1 MIRFLIASP
10 HSGAGKTVITL
21 AIMRLLRKRAVKY
34 QPAKSG
40 PDYIDPKFHEVASG
54 ENSVNLDAWAMRKE
68 EIETLAGSGNLI
80 VEGAMGL
87 FDGAGVSGVGSSAD
101 LAKILSLPVVLV
113 IDSAKTAHSIAAL
126 VQGFQGFDNHVT
138 VAGVILNRVAS
149 DRHLNILSAALSK
162 IDVPLLGF
170 MFKSNIFSLSER
182 HLGLVQASENQNLEH
197 WIDTVAEALAPSL
210 DLQTLTELTSQPKL
224 KAQENKK
231 PPGQRIAVARDVA
244 FEFSYPHHLR
254 SWRLAGASISF
265 FSPVAD
271 EAVAKDADFIFLPGG
286 YPELHAGQIAA
297 AQRFKSSIK
306 GHAANDTPIYGE
318 CGGYMTLGDAI
329 IDEDGVSHEM
339 LGLLNLE
346 TSFADRKLHLGYR
359 QLSPLGPHF
368 EGPLRGH
375 EFHYAS
381 TLSAKGFPLFSA
393 KDADNVQL
401 PNMGLCSGQTFG
413 SFAHIISGI

>member
-126 VQGFQGFDNHVT
+126 VQGFKSFDNHVT

-210 DLQTLTELTSQPKL
+210 DLETLTELTSQPKL

-244 FEFSYPHHLR
+244 FEFSYPHHIR

>member
-126 VQGFQGFDNHVT
+126 VQGFKSFDNHVT

-210 DLQTLTELTSQPKL
+210 DLETLTELTSQPKL

-329 IDEDGVSHEM
+329 IDEHGVSHEM

-381 TLSAKGFPLFSA
+381 TLSAK
-393 KDADNVQL
+393 
-401 PNMGLCSGQTFG
+401 
-413 SFAHIISGI
+413 

>member
-113 IDSAKTAHSIAAL
+113 IDSGKTAHSIAAL
-126 VQGFQGFDNHVT
+126 VQGFKSFDNHVT

-271 EAVAKDADFIFLPGG
+271 ESVAKDADFIFLPGG

-329 IDEDGVSHEM
+329 IDEHGVSHEM

>member
-126 VQGFQGFDNHVT
+126 VQGFKSFDNHVT

-182 HLGLVQASENQNLEH
+182 HLGLVQAL
-197 WIDTVAEALAPSL
+197 SL
-210 DLQTLTELTSQPKL
+210 
-224 KAQENKK
+224 
-231 PPGQRIAVARDVA
+231 I
-244 FEFSYPHHLR
+244 
-254 SWRLAGASISF
+254 
-265 FSPVAD
+265 
-271 EAVAKDADFIFLPGG
+271 
-286 YPELHAGQIAA
+286 
-297 AQRFKSSIK
+297 
-306 GHAANDTPIYGE
+306 
-318 CGGYMTLGDAI
+318 
-329 IDEDGVSHEM
+329 
-339 LGLLNLE
+339 
-346 TSFADRKLHLGYR
+346 
-359 QLSPLGPHF
+359 
-368 EGPLRGH
+368 
-375 EFHYAS
+375 
-381 TLSAKGFPLFSA
+381 
-393 KDADNVQL
+393 
-401 PNMGLCSGQTFG
+401 
-413 SFAHIISGI
+413 HI

>member
-126 VQGFQGFDNHVT
+126 VQGFKSFDNHVT

-210 DLQTLTELTSQPKL
+210 DLETLTELTSQPKL

>member
-126 VQGFQGFDNHVT
+126 VQGFKSFDNHVT

>member
-113 IDSAKTAHSIAAL
+113 IDSGKTAHSIAAL
-126 VQGFQGFDNHVT
+126 VQGFKSFDNHVT

>member
-1 MIRFLIASP
+1 
-10 HSGAGKTVITL
+10 
-21 AIMRLLRKRAVKY
+21 
-34 QPAKSG
+34 
-40 PDYIDPKFHEVASG
+40 
-54 ENSVNLDAWAMRKE
+54 
-68 EIETLAGSGNLI
+68 
-80 VEGAMGL
+80 
-87 FDGAGVSGVGSSAD
+87 
-101 LAKILSLPVVLV
+101 VVLV
-113 IDSAKTAHSIAAL
+113 IDSGKTAHSIAAL
-126 VQGFQGFDNHVT
+126 VQGFKSFDNHVT

-210 DLQTLTELTSQPKL
+210 DLETLTELTSQPKL

-329 IDEDGVSHEM
+329 IDGDGVSHEM

>member
-113 IDSAKTAHSIAAL
+113 IDSGKTAHSIAAL
-126 VQGFQGFDNHVT
+126 VQGFKSFDNHVT

-210 DLQTLTELTSQPKL
+210 DLETLTELTSQPKL

-271 EAVAKDADFIFLPGG
+271 EAVAKDADFI
-286 YPELHAGQIAA
+286 
-297 AQRFKSSIK
+297 S
-306 GHAANDTPIYGE
+306 
-318 CGGYMTLGDAI
+318 
-329 IDEDGVSHEM
+329 VSYTHLRAHE
-339 LGLLNLE
+339 
-346 TSFADRKLHLGYR
+346 T
-359 QLSPLGPHF
+359 
-368 EGPLRGH
+368 
-375 EFHYAS
+375 
-381 TLSAKGFPLFSA
+381 
-393 KDADNVQL
+393 
-401 PNMGLCSGQTFG
+401 
-413 SFAHIISGI
+413 

>member
-126 VQGFQGFDNHVT
+126 VQGFKSFDNHVT
-138 VAGVILNRVAS
+138 VDGVILNRVAS

>member
-113 IDSAKTAHSIAAL
+113 IDSGKTAHSIAAL
-126 VQGFQGFDNHVT
+126 VQGFKSFDNHVT

-210 DLQTLTELTSQPKL
+210 DLETLTELTSQPKL

-271 EAVAKDADFIFLPGG
+271 EAVAKDADFIFLPG
-286 YPELHAGQIAA
+286 
-297 AQRFKSSIK
+297 
-306 GHAANDTPIYGE
+306 
-318 CGGYMTLGDAI
+318 
-329 IDEDGVSHEM
+329 
-339 LGLLNLE
+339 
-346 TSFADRKLHLGYR
+346 ADRK
-359 QLSPLGPHF
+359 S
-368 EGPLRGH
+368 
-375 EFHYAS
+375 
-381 TLSAKGFPLFSA
+381 
-393 KDADNVQL
+393 VV
-401 PNMGLCSGQTFG
+401 
-413 SFAHIISGI
+413 

>member
-113 IDSAKTAHSIAAL
+113 IDSGKTAHSIAAL
-126 VQGFQGFDNHVT
+126 VQGFKSFDNHVT

-210 DLQTLTELTSQPKL
+210 DLETLTELTSQPKL

>member
-126 VQGFQGFDNHVT
+126 VQGFKSFDNHVT

-210 DLQTLTELTSQPKL
+210 DLETLTELTSQPKL

-329 IDEDGVSHEM
+329 IDEHGVSHEM

-393 KDADNVQL
+393 KDADNVPL

>member
-113 IDSAKTAHSIAAL
+113 IDSGKTAHSIAAL
-126 VQGFQGFDNHVT
+126 VQGFKSFDNHVT
-138 VAGVILNRVAS
+138 IAGVILNRVAS

-210 DLQTLTELTSQPKL
+210 DLETLTELTSQPKL

-306 GHAANDTPIYGE
+306 GHATNDTPIYGE

-329 IDEDGVSHEM
+329 IDEHGVSHEM